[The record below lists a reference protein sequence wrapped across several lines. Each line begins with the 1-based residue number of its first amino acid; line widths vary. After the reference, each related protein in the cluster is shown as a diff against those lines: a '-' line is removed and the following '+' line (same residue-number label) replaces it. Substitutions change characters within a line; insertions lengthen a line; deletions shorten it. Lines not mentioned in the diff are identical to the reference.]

1 MIRGSAI
8 LNLRQYEKGFRD
20 GDVSGAFFFPFVC
33 SWLELA
39 RDGR

>member
-8 LNLRQYEKGFRD
+8 LNLLEYEKGFRD

-33 SWLELA
+33 SSFVLA